1 MEAHTM
7 TTQATHTP
15 GPWAAN
21 DDGLVLGNLDNY
33 EGEAPL
39 VCTCGSADDFN
50 MEPALHLAN
59 ARLIAAAP
67 DLLAA
72 LRAIAGMKCDGD
84 LWHGNEDGENVTNDE
99 THDALV
105 DALCIAR
112 EAIAQMEGAQ

>member
-50 MEPALHLAN
+50 MEPDLHLAN

-67 DLLAA
+67 DLL
-72 LRAIAGMKCDGD
+72 
-84 LWHGNEDGENVTNDE
+84 
-99 THDALV
+99 DALETIAAGNTDPDRMV
-105 DALCIAR
+105 EIAR
-112 EAIAQMEGAQ
+112 EAIAKVEGAQ

>member
-1 MEAHTM
+1 M

-67 DLLAA
+67 DLL
-72 LRAIAGMKCDGD
+72 
-84 LWHGNEDGENVTNDE
+84 
-99 THDALV
+99 DALETIAAGNTDPDRMV
-105 DALCIAR
+105 EIAR
-112 EAIAQMEGAQ
+112 EAIAKVEGAQ

>member
-1 MEAHTM
+1 M

-67 DLLAA
+67 DLL
-72 LRAIAGMKCDGD
+72 
-84 LWHGNEDGENVTNDE
+84 
-99 THDALV
+99 DALETIAAGNTDPGRMV
-105 DALCIAR
+105 EIAR
-112 EAIAQMEGAQ
+112 EAIAKTEGAQ

>member
-1 MEAHTM
+1 M

-67 DLLAA
+67 DLL
-72 LRAIAGMKCDGD
+72 
-84 LWHGNEDGENVTNDE
+84 
-99 THDALV
+99 DALETIAAGNTDPDRMV
-105 DALCIAR
+105 EIAR
-112 EAIAQMEGAQ
+112 EAIARTEGAQ

>member
-1 MEAHTM
+1 M

-39 VCTCGSADDFN
+39 VCSCGESDDFN
-50 MEPALHLAN
+50 MEPSLQLAN

-67 DLLAA
+67 DLLEALQGMAMLLSDVLSGAQSSEVQTRQVLNYAA
-72 LRAIAGMKCDGD
+72 DLARAAIAK
-84 LWHGNEDGENVTNDE
+84 
-99 THDALV
+99 A
-105 DALCIAR
+105 
-112 EAIAQMEGAQ
+112 EGRAGQ

>member
-1 MEAHTM
+1 M
-7 TTQATHTP
+7 TTQAKHTP
-15 GPWAAN
+15 GPWSI
-21 DDGLVLGNLDNY
+21 
-33 EGEAPL
+33 EAVKDYMRPHD
-39 VCTCGSADDFN
+39 TGIDS
-50 MEPALHLAN
+50 EIPESIAN
-59 ARLIAAAP
+59 ARLIASAP

>member
-1 MEAHTM
+1 
-7 TTQATHTP
+7 
-15 GPWAAN
+15 
-21 DDGLVLGNLDNY
+21 LDNY

-50 MEPALHLAN
+50 MEPDLHLAN

-84 LWHGNEDGENVTNDE
+84 LWHGNEDGESVTNDE

>member
-1 MEAHTM
+1 M
-7 TTQATHTP
+7 TTQAKHTP

-50 MEPALHLAN
+50 MEPDLHLAN

-67 DLLAA
+67 DLL
-72 LRAIAGMKCDGD
+72 
-84 LWHGNEDGENVTNDE
+84 
-99 THDALV
+99 DALETIAAGNTDPDRMV
-105 DALCIAR
+105 EIAR
-112 EAIAQMEGAQ
+112 EAIARTEGAQ

>member
-1 MEAHTM
+1 V
-7 TTQATHTP
+7 ATSCALP
-15 GPWAAN
+15 GQWA
-21 DDGLVLGNLDNY
+21 
-33 EGEAPL
+33 EEQQ
-39 VCTCGSADDFN
+39 
-50 MEPALHLAN
+50 AN

>member
-1 MEAHTM
+1 M

-50 MEPALHLAN
+50 MEPDLHLAN

-67 DLLAA
+67 DLL
-72 LRAIAGMKCDGD
+72 
-84 LWHGNEDGENVTNDE
+84 
-99 THDALV
+99 DALETIAAGNTDPDRMV
-105 DALCIAR
+105 EIAR
-112 EAIAQMEGAQ
+112 EAIAKVEGAQ

>member
-7 TTQATHTP
+7 TTQAKHTP

-50 MEPALHLAN
+50 MEPDLHLAN

-84 LWHGNEDGENVTNDE
+84 LWHGNEDGESVTNDE

>member
-1 MEAHTM
+1 M

-15 GPWAAN
+15 GPWAALMQ
-21 DDGLVLGNLDNY
+21 D
-33 EGEAPL
+33 PP
-39 VCTCGSADDFN
+39 TIADRRGCRVATSC
-50 MEPALHLAN
+50 ALPGQWAEEQQAN